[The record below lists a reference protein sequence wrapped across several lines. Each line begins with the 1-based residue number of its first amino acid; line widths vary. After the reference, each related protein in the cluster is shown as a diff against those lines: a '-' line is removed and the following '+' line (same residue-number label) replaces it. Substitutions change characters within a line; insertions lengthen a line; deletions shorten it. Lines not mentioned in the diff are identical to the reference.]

1 MFKEYINEKITQ
13 NRILKGKEL
22 LKNILAGGIAGS
34 LAALIV
40 YPLDYSRTR
49 IAVDLGKKI

>member
-22 LKNILAGGIAGS
+22 LKNILADGIAGS